1 MISRKLTVCVTR
13 DRVVKKE
20 VGISEAT
27 SNNGGNVTLR
37 REDEISLPPL
47 KKDATGRVD
56 LDSVPDVI
64 QWFLDFDQRVAIIRH
79 RNVEEVFQWKQEQ
92 SRVAGEPVFDFKQA
106 EDRLAIGIIQALAE
120 NNTERRLHSWI
131 SQLLNALDSASKANE
146 AAAEAYKLDLA
157 AGGSVV
163 IEAEKIPSARGRRD
177 FLINCWLETLC
188 TAEARVLGWLYQ
200 EFYGRAFA
208 P

>member
-1 MISRKLTVCVTR
+1 MHKA
-13 DRVVKKE
+13 
-20 VGISEAT
+20 GISPPTTDNGANGNRAADDSEA
-27 SNNGGNVTLR
+27 SPILPSLQRDAQGN
-37 REDEISLPPL
+37 
-47 KKDATGRVD
+47 VD

-79 RNVEEVFQWKQEQ
+79 RNVEEVFQWKQEK
-92 SRVAGEPVFDFKQA
+92 SRATGEAVFDFKQA

-120 NNTERRLHSWI
+120 NNNERALHSWI

-146 AAAEAYKLDLA
+146 AAAEAYKLDLRS
-157 AGGSVV
+157 GGSIVK
-163 IEAEKIPSARGRRD
+163 EAEKIPTVRGRDD

-188 TAEARVLGWLYQ
+188 TAEARVLGWLHK